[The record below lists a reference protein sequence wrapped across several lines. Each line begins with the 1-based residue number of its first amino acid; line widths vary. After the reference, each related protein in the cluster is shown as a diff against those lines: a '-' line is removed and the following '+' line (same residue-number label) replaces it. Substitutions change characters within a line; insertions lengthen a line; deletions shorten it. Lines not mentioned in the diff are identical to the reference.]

1 MQLYEYSKLLNT
13 PFTQYLHWSLWKH
26 KGRIIICCRSSQDS
40 QILADWLVWSIY
52 WSIIVDEFFSSTFLV
67 KLDIITSLMLICR
80 FNQLSVFVVF
90 LNICCH
96 HCLFFRSTSF
106 ISVLWSRSVAVF
118 EPLHTNY
125 YYTTDEDDDED
136 ETDYTND
143 DDDLSSK
150 TWLILFKV

>member
-1 MQLYEYSKLLNT
+1 MAYAIQLYDENT
-13 PFTQYLHWSLWKH
+13 VYTIFTLKSLKTQEQD
-26 KGRIIICCRSSQDS
+26 IIWCRSSQDR
-40 QILADWLVWSIY
+40 QILADSLVWSIY
-52 WSIIVDEFFSSTFLV
+52 WSIIDEFFSSTFLV
-67 KLDIITSLMLICR
+67 KLDIITSMMLTCR
-80 FNQLSVFVVF
+80 FNQLAVFLVF

-136 ETDYTND
+136 ETDYTRD
-143 DDDLSSK
+143 DGVDLSSK